1 MTVMF
6 KSKILP
12 MLLSIVIAF
21 CLWAYVIT
29 FVSSE
34 REETFYDI
42 PVSFQ
47 GEALLEDRN
56 LMVVSET
63 RPAVSL
69 TLYGNRRELNKLD
82 SSNIIIVADLSKIGE
97 AGLHSLGYNVYYP
110 GDIPGSAFSVQSQ
123 YPNMVKVEVE
133 RRVTKDVPVNVVYE
147 GSVHTDY
154 IADKENIE
162 LDNPYVNI
170 SGPASVVDQITQ
182 AMITVNLEDK
192 SESFIESY
200 RFTLSNAQGDP
211 VDAKKVEV
219 NIAEVSVTLYI
230 KRVKEIKLVV
240 DVVAG
245 GGATEKT
252 STITIDPAVIKIAG
266 NETALED
273 IDEIN
278 LGTIHLGEL
287 LKDTKIPFVINVP
300 SEFENLSGKTSATV
314 DVKFPDLVTTSIPVT
329 TFNALNVPEGLEV
342 EFITQELPVNVRGTK
357 DLIQKMTAE
366 NITVSVDF
374 SNAVAGNYTLKAIIT
389 MSDGYT
395 TVGAMGSYTV
405 SATVQ
410 EIEEDEELKK

>member
-1 MTVMF
+1 MF

-12 MLLSIVIAF
+12 MLISIVIAF

-56 LMVVSET
+56 LMVVSQE

-82 SSNIIIVADLSKIGE
+82 STNITIVADLSKIGE
-97 AGLHSLGYNVYYP
+97 AGIHSLDYNVYYP
-110 GDIPGSAFSVQSQ
+110 GDIPRSAFSVQSQ

-133 RRVTKDVPVNVVYE
+133 RRVTKDVPVNVIYE
-147 GSVHTDY
+147 GSVQTDY

-200 RFTLSNAQGDP
+200 RFTLSNAQGEP
-211 VDAKKVEV
+211 VDAKMVEA

-245 GGATEKT
+245 GGATEGT
-252 STITIDPAVIKIAG
+252 SQITIDPAVIKIAG

-273 IDEIN
+273 IEEIN
-278 LGTIHLGEL
+278 LGTINLGDL
-287 LKDTKIPFVINVP
+287 LKDTKLPFVINIP
-300 SEFENLSGKTSATV
+300 PEFENLSGRTTATV
-314 DVKFPDLVTTSIPVT
+314 EVKFPDLVTTSIPVT
-329 TFNALNVPEGLEV
+329 TFNALNVPDGLEV
-342 EFITQELPVNVRGTK
+342 EFITQELPVNVRGSK
-357 DLIQKMTAE
+357 ELIQKMTAE

-389 MSDGYT
+389 MGEGYT
-395 TVGAMGSYTV
+395 SVGAMGSYSV
-405 SATVQ
+405 SATVK
-410 EIEEDEELKK
+410 EVEEDEALTK

>member
-1 MTVMF
+1 MF

-56 LMVVSET
+56 LMVVSED
-63 RPAVSL
+63 RPTVSL

-82 SSNIIIVADLSKIGE
+82 SSNITIVADLSKIGE
-97 AGLHSLGYNVYYP
+97 AGIHSLGYNVYYP

-147 GSVHTDY
+147 GSVHADY

-162 LDNPYVNI
+162 LNNPYVNI

-200 RFTLSNAQGDP
+200 RFTLSNAQGEP
-211 VDAKKVEV
+211 VDAWMVEA

-245 GGATEKT
+245 GGATENT
-252 STITIDPAVIKIAG
+252 SQITIDPAVIKIAG

-273 IDEIN
+273 IEEIN
-278 LGTIHLGEL
+278 LGTINLGEL
-287 LKDTKIPFVINVP
+287 LKDTKLPFVINIP
-300 SEFENLSGKTSATV
+300 PEFENLSGRTTATV
-314 DVKFPDLVTTSIPVT
+314 EVKFPDLVTTSIPVT

-342 EFITQELPVNVRGTK
+342 EFITQELLVNVRGSK
-357 DLIQKMTAE
+357 ELIQAMTAE

-374 SNAVAGNYTLKAIIT
+374 ANAVAGNYTLKAIIT
-389 MSDGYT
+389 MGEGYT
-395 TVGAMGSYTV
+395 SVGAMGSYSV
-405 SATVQ
+405 SATVK
-410 EIEEDEELKK
+410 EVEEEELTK